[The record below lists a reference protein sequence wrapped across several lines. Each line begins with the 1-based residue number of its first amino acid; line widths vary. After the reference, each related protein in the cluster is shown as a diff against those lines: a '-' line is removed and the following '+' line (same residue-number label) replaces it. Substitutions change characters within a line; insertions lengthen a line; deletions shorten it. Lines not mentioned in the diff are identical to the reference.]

1 MAKILY
7 RLSSLLPPITQV
19 VEFITTVPA
28 GERVEVGGGIRPRII
43 FFLKGGL
50 ELRLPGGIVQTLNEG
65 DAISYLNPHHLE
77 YYSTDPEQDASL
89 HTLQIRFDLEAI
101 DTLLAS
107 KTSKRHP
114 SLHFYEDLKQRL
126 SGFHHF
132 PGALHPTREKE
143 LVKFIR
149 EEAQNRNK
157 IHSGMISGLALALTA
172 SVTAIRP
179 SPIDETPLSQMDR
192 GKGAAEHAR
201 QYILQRYHQKLTL
214 GQIAWSV
221 QLSGEHLERLFNRHF
236 GTSVIATLYKIRLE
250 HAKEELVTTDLPVFQ
265 IASRCGFSSSTLLG
279 RHLKRDTGQ
288 SPLSYRLSARE
299 HESFHPSV
307 FRRKETT

>member
-1 MAKILY
+1 MARTIF
-7 RLSSLLPPITQV
+7 RRSSLLPPITQV

-28 GERVEVGGGIRPRII
+28 GERVQVGGGIRPRII
-43 FFLKGGL
+43 FFLKGGV
-50 ELRLPGGIVQTLNEG
+50 ELRLPEGIVQPLNEG

-101 DTLLAS
+101 ASLHTSQKSNASPASHFYADLEDKLSAFHYYPDTL
-107 KTSKRHP
+107 RQP
-114 SLHFYEDLKQRL
+114 
-126 SGFHHF
+126 
-132 PGALHPTREKE
+132 REKE

-149 EEAQNRNK
+149 EEAQNRNRN
-157 IHSGMISGLALALTA
+157 HSGMIGGLALALTS
-172 SVTAIRP
+172 SVIAINP
-179 SPIDETPLSQMDR
+179 SPVEDTPLRQMER

-201 QYILQRYHQKLTL
+201 QFILQRYRQKLTL

-236 GTSVIATLYKIRLE
+236 GTSVIAYLYTIRLE

-265 IASRCGFSSSTLLG
+265 IAARNGFSSSTLLG
-279 RHLKRDTGQ
+279 RHLKKDTGQ
-288 SPLSYRLSARE
+288 SPLSYRLTARE

-307 FRRKETT
+307 FQSRDST